1 MLSTRKQR
9 EGSAGCLE
17 MTARGRKLFGRD
29 DKDDRDADQLGLTR
43 DKSER
48 GEGES
53 QVKQE
58 LEDCV

>member
-29 DKDDRDADQLGLTR
+29 DKDDREDR
-43 DKSER
+43 KS
-48 GEGES
+48 
-53 QVKQE
+53 V
-58 LEDCV
+58 V